1 MVYSTQNS
9 KASSAKILLVL
20 ACFVVVAAGMR
31 ASVSILMP
39 FLLSGF
45 IAIISS
51 PLLFWLRR
59 KGLPG
64 WLSLLVILFVIIC
77 IGLLFLWMLGSSLRN
92 FSNDL
97 PAYNEQFRQHIEN
110 FLAWLDTRGV
120 ETSDLNL
127 TSILNPGRIVGFTAS
142 LFNSFK
148 AALTNGFLILMT
160 VLFMLLEASSLPT
173 KLKAM
178 MSSSDKSMKNLDK
191 FIDNVKDYMVIKTIV
206 SLITGIIIGI
216 FLTILGVPYPMLWA
230 LLAFL
235 LNFIP
240 NIGSLIAAI
249 PAVLIAFIQLGLL
262 KAIIV
267 IVGYLV
273 VNIIMG
279 SGIEPRFMGKTLGLS
294 TLVVFLSLIFWGW
307 LLGPLGMLLSVP
319 LTMTAKIALD
329 SREETRWLAILLG
342 PAIPEKVTKKR

>member
-1 MVYSTQNS
+1 MVHSTQNP
-9 KASSAKILLVL
+9 KASSAQILLVL
-20 ACFVVVAAGMR
+20 ASFVVVAAGMR

-110 FLAWLDTRGV
+110 FLIWLDTIGV

-127 TSILNPGRIVGFTAS
+127 TGILNPGRIVGFTAS

-160 VLFMLLEASSLPT
+160 VLFMLFEASSLPT

-178 MSSSDKSMKNLDK
+178 MSSGDKSMENFDR

-206 SLITGIIIGI
+206 SLITGIIIGV

-249 PAVLIAFIQLGLL
+249 PAVLIAFIQLGIL
-262 KAIIV
+262 KALIV
-267 IVGYLV
+267 AVGYLA